1 MFGNIYTNFV
11 YEPLYNGLV
20 FLLSL
25 LPEPANAG
33 IAIILFTVV
42 VKVVLLPLSRVAIE
56 TQLKM
61 KEIEPEL
68 SKIKAQ
74 YKGNREQL
82 SLKTMALYKEK
93 GINPFSGFFL
103 ILIQIPIIF
112 ALYKIFLFGGLP
124 EFNFEF
130 LYSFT
135 PVPAAVNMSFLGTD
149 LVAKSYIFALLA
161 GVSQF
166 LQAKYA
172 MPPMSNSKST
182 EKSFQ
187 NDLARSMHM
196 QMKYVLPI
204 FVFFISYHIAAA
216 ASLYWIASN
225 IFAIFQELVL
235 RKKIFS
241 SSSQNIRVAKLK

>member
-130 LYSFT
+130 LYSDKLT
-135 PVPAAVNMSFLGTD
+135 TVPNG
-149 LVAKSYIFALLA
+149 YLA
-161 GVSQF
+161 DKYERMK
-166 LQAKYA
+166 LQ
-172 MPPMSNSKST
+172 
-182 EKSFQ
+182 EF
-187 NDLARSMHM
+187 
-196 QMKYVLPI
+196 
-204 FVFFISYHIAAA
+204 
-216 ASLYWIASN
+216 
-225 IFAIFQELVL
+225 
-235 RKKIFS
+235 
-241 SSSQNIRVAKLK
+241 